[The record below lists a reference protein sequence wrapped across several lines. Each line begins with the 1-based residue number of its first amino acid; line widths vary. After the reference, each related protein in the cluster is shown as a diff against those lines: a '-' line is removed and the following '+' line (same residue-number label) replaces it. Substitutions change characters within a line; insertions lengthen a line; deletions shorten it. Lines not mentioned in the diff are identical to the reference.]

1 MKYKPHPYQDHATE
15 HIIENPFSGLFLD
28 MGLGKTVATLTG
40 VDRLMFDMMEVSKPL
55 IIAPLRVA
63 RETWTTEASKWD
75 HLRHFRIAKVIG
87 DEKQRK
93 TALLEKADIWIINRE
108 NIPWLIAHYGSGFP
122 FDMLIIDELS
132 SFKDPSSK
140 RFKALRKIRPL
151 VKRVVGLTGTPAPN
165 SLLDLWPQLY
175 LLDQGER
182 LGKFITGYREKY
194 FKATHQ
200 NGHVVYKYELHQPNK
215 ADAEILG
222 KDIYVKEI
230 YDKISDI
237 CISMKA
243 EDYLR
248 LPERIDNDILITLPG
263 KVQKKYDEFE
273 RDQVL
278 QLAEEEEIS
287 AVNAAVLTG
296 KLLQYANGAIYDEEK
311 NWHEI
316 HNEKIAALEEIM
328 EEAMGQP
335 VLIFYNFKHDK
346 ERILKHFKSYKP
358 EEINIKK
365 WNRGEIQ
372 MMYAHPASAGH
383 GLNLQAGGN
392 IIVWFGMPWSLELYM
407 QAVARLHRQGQTRP
421 VMNHRIIVKGTMDED
436 VIKALDR
443 KAGGQEALMQAVK
456 ARMNKYLKTA

>member
-1 MKYKPHPYQDHATE
+1 MTTDYDYTSTAKKVAAFKLDQFRSEAALENCLCREVKKHGGWPVKFNSMGTNGLPDQIIFYKGLTWLVELKTPKGTIQPIQKVIHKKFNGHGFTVRIIRTKEQMQWNSFQDMENHESVKYKPHAYQDHATE

-55 IIAPLRVA
+55 VIAPLRVA

-248 LPERIDNDILITLPG
+248 LPERIDNDILITLPA

-278 QLAEEEEIS
+278 QLAD
-287 AVNAAVLTG
+287 
-296 KLLQYANGAIYDEEK
+296 Q
-311 NWHEI
+311 
-316 HNEKIAALEEIM
+316 
-328 EEAMGQP
+328 
-335 VLIFYNFKHDK
+335 
-346 ERILKHFKSYKP
+346 R
-358 EEINIKK
+358 
-365 WNRGEIQ
+365 
-372 MMYAHPASAGH
+372 
-383 GLNLQAGGN
+383 
-392 IIVWFGMPWSLELYM
+392 
-407 QAVARLHRQGQTRP
+407 
-421 VMNHRIIVKGTMDED
+421 
-436 VIKALDR
+436 R
-443 KAGGQEALMQAVK
+443 KYQL
-456 ARMNKYLKTA
+456 